1 MTNQRIPLTL
11 FGALTVGNLVSVAA
25 GLVTLEWL
33 TKPLL
38 MPMLIVLV
46 LVSGGLAHH
55 HARLMVF
62 GLATATIADVA
73 LLIDTDLAFLTGM
86 GFFLVMQA
94 CYITVFVKLGAWD
107 GVKRRRWLI
116 PALLA
121 FLAAFFIPLWGE
133 LGDFAVPMALYGL
146 ALAAMAMFAIGLS
159 TRMGIGG
166 VLFLLSDLLIGINV
180 GGLDFPGRGIVIMS
194 TYIAAQY
201 LLISGW
207 LRITAPTAER
217 PVTPG

>member
-11 FGALTVGNLVSVAA
+11 FGALTVGNLISVAT
-25 GLVTLEWL
+25 GLSTLEWL

-62 GLATATIADVA
+62 GLATATIADIA
-73 LLIDTDLAFLTGM
+73 LLIDTDLAFLIGM
-86 GFFLVMQA
+86 GFFLIMQA
-94 CYITVFVKLGAWD
+94 GYITVFVKLGAGN
-107 GVKRRRWLI
+107 GVRRRPWLI
-116 PALLA
+116 PALLV
-121 FLAAFFIPLWGE
+121 FLAAFFIPLWSE

-146 ALAAMAMFAIGLS
+146 ALAGMALFAIGLS
-159 TRMGIGG
+159 TRTGIGG
-166 VLFLLSDLLIGINV
+166 VLFLISDLLIGINV
-180 GGLDFPGRGIVIMS
+180 GGLDFPGRGVIIMT

-201 LLISGW
+201 LLITGW
-207 LRITAPTAER
+207 FR
-217 PVTPG
+217 VTTPSRE